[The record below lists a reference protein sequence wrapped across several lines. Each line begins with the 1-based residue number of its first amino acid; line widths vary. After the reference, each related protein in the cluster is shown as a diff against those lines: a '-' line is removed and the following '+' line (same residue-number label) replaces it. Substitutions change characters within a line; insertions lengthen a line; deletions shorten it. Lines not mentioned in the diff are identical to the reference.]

1 MKKLLSRVNCIVCL
15 MVLVAFAAPR
25 VSAFAQASAPAT
37 AGPQKII
44 LDTDIGDDI
53 DDAFA
58 LALALSSH
66 QVQLLGVTTAWGD
79 TDLRAQLA
87 ERFLTQTGHSEIPV
101 SVGPKTHASSI
112 FTQARWA
119 RGFLEPAKGWPNA
132 IDFILDT
139 IRRNPGQVTLI
150 SIAPFSNVGAL
161 IDKDPATFR
170 KLKRV
175 VIMGGSIGRGYGDL
189 GYLPNRGPSPEYNI
203 AMDIP
208 AAKKLFASGV
218 PLYVMPLDSTQLKLD
233 EVMRATLFSQGTPST
248 DALALLYQQWTAS
261 TLNPTPTLYDAMAVA
276 EVIDPSIC
284 PTQPMR
290 IQIDDRGYTRVEP
303 GPANASVCLR
313 SDADQFFHFYI
324 SLVLGESGSQVS
336 KQSTPSPTALNFKAI
351 SPPRPV
357 PSLIRMG
364 LNQQR

>member
-1 MKKLLSRVNCIVCL
+1 VKKFLSIVNCIATFFIL
-15 MVLVAFAAPR
+15 LAFATPPR
-25 VSAFAQASAPAT
+25 SVFAQGPVPAAT
-37 AGPQKII
+37 PEKII

-66 QVQLLGVTTAWGD
+66 QIQLLGVTTAWGD
-79 TDLRAQLA
+79 TDLRARLA

-101 SVGPKTHASSI
+101 SAGPKTHASSV

-119 RGFLEPAKGWPNA
+119 QAFPEPAKAQPNA
-132 IDFILDT
+132 IDFILDA
-139 IRRNPGQVTLI
+139 IRRYPGQITLI
-150 SIAPFSNVGAL
+150 SIAPFSNLGAL
-161 IDKDPATFR
+161 LDKDPAAFR

-175 VIMGGSIGRGYGDL
+175 VIMGGSIHRGYGDL
-189 GYLPNRGPSPEYNI
+189 GYLPNRGPSAEYNI
-203 AMDIP
+203 EMDIP
-208 AAKKLFASGV
+208 AARKLFASGV

-276 EVIDPSIC
+276 EVIDPSLC

-303 GPANASVCLR
+303 GPANANVCLH
-313 SDADQFFHFYI
+313 SDSDRFFHFYI
-324 SLVLGESGSQVS
+324 PTVLGEGSS
-336 KQSTPSPTALNFKAI
+336 KLN
-351 SPPRPV
+351 R
-357 PSLIRMG
+357 
-364 LNQQR
+364 